1 MFLADLVQRIHHRF
15 IVMNSTPSKV
25 MLKAKPDLESVFF

>member
-15 IVMNSTPSKV
+15 IFMNSTTPKV
-25 MLKAKPDLESVFF
+25 MFKAKPDLEAVFL